1 MKHYKQIF
9 VKVHNINTTF
19 IEDDTLAYP
28 DAHTGI
34 WVDVMPI
41 SSIPSEKFKERLFY
55 FRMKYYY
62 KMNWI
67 RRYPLADMRS
77 VKMRIMWL
85 LARPFRGIIRF
96 NHYSEKW
103 LNMLR
108 KYPLG
113 STELTGCTWW
123 HHKGEWTFPSEIF
136 TKTVPLPFE
145 DRQMNCP
152 AQYERFMRLQFGDY
166 MKIPSPDEIQIHNPV
181 YVSFDK
187 PVKEFSM
194 DDIRHDNS

>member
-1 MKHYKQIF
+1 MTQVQESILDIFGYVHDLCEKHNIPYFSVGGTCLGAVRHHGFIPWDDDIDIAIPIQYYDNFLEIAEKELPDHLKVFRCDRVKHYKQIF

-67 RRYPLADMRS
+67 RR
-77 VKMRIMWL
+77 
-85 LARPFRGIIRF
+85 
-96 NHYSEKW
+96 
-103 LNMLR
+103 
-108 KYPLG
+108 
-113 STELTGCTWW
+113 
-123 HHKGEWTFPSEIF
+123 
-136 TKTVPLPFE
+136 
-145 DRQMNCP
+145 
-152 AQYERFMRLQFGDY
+152 
-166 MKIPSPDEIQIHNPV
+166 
-181 YVSFDK
+181 
-187 PVKEFSM
+187 
-194 DDIRHDNS
+194 